1 MVEQVSGPSSWG
13 RALRRAVTALLPR
26 RRVNPRNGWSVLV
39 PVVTLLAGVLF
50 TATVRTANG
59 TDLRNDRRPELSN
72 LITDRERAVAAPE
85 SRAAD
90 LRRQIRSETAA
101 QAASDAG
108 AAHAQARGAPQ
119 PSAAGPPAP
128 H

>member
-72 LITDRERAVAAPE
+72 LITVHRPAPTRASRSSRHAARPN
-85 SRAAD
+85 SP
-90 LRRQIRSETAA
+90 
-101 QAASDAG
+101 
-108 AAHAQARGAPQ
+108 ARG
-119 PSAAGPPAP
+119 
-128 H
+128 